1 MANYFTSDW
10 HLGHKSILKYREQFK
25 TVEEHD
31 EAIFTELAKLNKRD
45 ILYILGDFLF
55 DCENF
60 EQYLERISK
69 FPCRIKL
76 VLGNHDSLKLYSQN
90 IAKNIELQLP
100 PFSMKNF
107 WISHCP
113 VHEQELRGRIA
124 NCHGHLH
131 FAELDD
137 RRYFDVGLDK
147 NNFKFVD
154 FEEIKNIFKSR
165 DLN

>member
-1 MANYFTSDW
+1 MANYFSSDW

-25 TVEEHD
+25 TTEEHD
-31 EAIFTELAKLNKRD
+31 EAIFKELAKLNKRD

-60 EQYLERISK
+60 EKYLERIALYS
-69 FPCRIKL
+69 CRIKL
-76 VLGNHDSLKLYSQN
+76 VLGNHDSLKLYSQTV
-90 IAKNIELQLP
+90 AKNIELQLP
-100 PFSMKNF
+100 LFSMKNF

-113 VHEQELRGRIA
+113 VHYQELRGRVGNI
-124 NCHGHLH
+124 HGHLH

-137 RRYFDVGLDK
+137 PRYFDVGLDK

-154 FEEIKNIFKSR
+154 FEDIKNIFKSR
-165 DLN
+165 DLI